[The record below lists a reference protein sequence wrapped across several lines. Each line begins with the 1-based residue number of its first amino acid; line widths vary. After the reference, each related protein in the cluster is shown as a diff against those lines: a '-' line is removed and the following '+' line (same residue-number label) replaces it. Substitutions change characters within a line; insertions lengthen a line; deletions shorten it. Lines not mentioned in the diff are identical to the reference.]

1 MMMVLLLLL
10 VVGIDFHPMRI
21 YSSIPFTFLSKD
33 TDGNN
38 GYFII
43 LATTPSS
50 AFLRIH
56 YSICC
61 ARF

>member
-1 MMMVLLLLL
+1 MMMVFLLLL
-10 VVGIDFHPMRI
+10 VVGIDFHPIRI
-21 YSSIPFTFLSKD
+21 YSSIPFLSKD